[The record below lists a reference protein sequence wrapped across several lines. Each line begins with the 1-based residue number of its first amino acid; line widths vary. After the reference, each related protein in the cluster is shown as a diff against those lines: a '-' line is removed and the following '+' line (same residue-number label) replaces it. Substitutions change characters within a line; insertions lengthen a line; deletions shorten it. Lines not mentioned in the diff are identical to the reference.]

1 MRSSREKV
9 LERLRQ
15 ARLQPVP
22 LPEVPPSPLRFE
34 DLAGRFAQSLT
45 EVGGSCLRVGT
56 LAEAA
61 SAVRSLP
68 AAQSAREI
76 VSLVPEVIAGTMA
89 LDSVN
94 DPHGLAGVDLAV
106 VPGEFGVAENAAVWL
121 TDAVLKQRRA
131 VLFVTQHLV
140 LVVPGGELVHT
151 LHEAYA
157 RIRFTGP
164 GFGLFISGPSKT
176 ADIEQAL
183 VIGAHGARST
193 TVVLVG

>member
-15 ARLQPVP
+15 ARPPAVP
-22 LPEVPPSPLRFE
+22 LPDVPTSPVRFE

-45 EVGGSCLRVGT
+45 EVGGSCVRVPT
-56 LAEAA
+56 LAEAGA
-61 SAVRSLP
+61 AVRGLP

-76 VSLVPEVIAGTMA
+76 VSLVPEVLPGTLH
-89 LDSVN
+89 LDTIQ
-94 DPHGLAGVDLAV
+94 DPHDLAGVDLAV

-121 TDAVLKQRRA
+121 TDAALKQRRA

-140 LVVPGGELVHT
+140 LVVPASELVST

-157 RIRFTGP
+157 RLRFGGP

>member
-15 ARLQPVP
+15 ARPPPVP
-22 LPEVPPSPLRFE
+22 LPDVAVSTVRFE
-34 DLAGRFAQSLT
+34 DLPARFAQSLT
-45 EVGGSCLRVGT
+45 EVGGACVRVTG

-61 SAVRSLP
+61 VAVRALP
-68 AAQSAREI
+68 AAQSAKEI
-76 VSLVPEVIAGTMA
+76 VSLVPEVLAGTLA
-89 LDSVN
+89 LDTIQ
-94 DPHGLAGVDLAV
+94 DPHDLAGVDLAV
-106 VPGEFGVAENAAVWL
+106 IPGELGVAENAAVWL

-131 VLFVTQHLV
+131 VLFATQHLV
-140 LVVPGGELVHT
+140 LVVPASELVST

-157 RIRFTGP
+157 RLRFGGP

-183 VIGAHGARST
+183 VIGAHGPRSC
-193 TVVLVG
+193 TVFVLG

>member
-1 MRSSREKV
+1 MGSSREKV

-15 ARLQPVP
+15 ARPPPAP
-22 LPEVPPSPLRFE
+22 LPEVPASPVRFE
-34 DLAGRFAQSLT
+34 DLPARFAQSVT
-45 EVGGSCLRVGT
+45 DVGGACVRVPGR
-56 LAEAA
+56 AEAA
-61 SAVRSLP
+61 AAVRALP
-68 AAQSAREI
+68 VAQSARQI
-76 VSLVPEVIAGTMA
+76 VSLLPDVLPGTLA
-89 LDSVN
+89 LDSVD

-106 VPGEFGVAENAAVWL
+106 VPGEFGVAENGAVWL

-140 LVVPGGELVHT
+140 LVVPARELVHT
-151 LHEAYA
+151 LHEAYGRLLLGA
-157 RIRFTGP
+157 P